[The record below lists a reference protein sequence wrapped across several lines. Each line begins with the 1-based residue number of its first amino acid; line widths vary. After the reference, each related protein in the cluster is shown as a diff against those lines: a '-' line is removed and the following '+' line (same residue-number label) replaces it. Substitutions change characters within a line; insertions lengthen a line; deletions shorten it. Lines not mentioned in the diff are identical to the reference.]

1 MTSLEHFKCSNQEYK
16 IDSPKSNK
24 THNKLRSSL
33 IATIIIFDMI
43 SNEHYH
49 HNQDQLSLVVRDD
62 DHDDN
67 VGLLGGSVATII
79 ITIITSC
86 PWWSVVANWPRLL
99 LKGVGFV

>member
-1 MTSLEHFKCSNQEYK
+1 MTSPEHFKCSNQEYK

-24 THNKLRSSL
+24 THNKHRSSL
-33 IATIIIFDMI
+33 TATIIVLDMI
-43 SNEHYH
+43 SNQHYH
-49 HNQDQLSLVVRDD
+49 HNQDQLSLVVSGD
-62 DHDDN
+62 DDN